1 MLVFLFRRIAAGVVL
16 VVVVATAT
24 FLLLSVTGTDVAR
37 NILGET
43 ASPAQVSAKAHELG
57 LDEPLVVR
65 YGHWI
70 DHAVHGD
77 LGQSWFTGDSVNQS
91 LANTLPIT
99 LSIVL
104 VGMLIALV
112 LSIALGTV
120 AALRGGWVDRVVQ
133 FAAVLGTAIP
143 SFLIALV
150 LAVVM
155 AVQLRLLPATGYVPL
170 GTSVSGWFQS
180 VILPAVALAVA
191 ATAATAMQVRGALID
206 VLRADFVRTLRSRG
220 LGTRR
225 VVYRHA
231 LRNAAPPALTV
242 LALQFIGLIGGAVVV
257 EKVFGLPGIGTLAN
271 SAAVRGDAPVLLGT
285 VVVTV
290 TVVVAVNLLLDI
302 AYGWLNPKV
311 RVS

>member
-1 MLVFLFRRIAAGVVL
+1 MLVFLLRRIAAGVVL

-24 FLLLSVTGTDVAR
+24 FLLLSLTGTDVAR

-43 ASPAQVSAKAHELG
+43 ASPSQVSAKARELG

-70 DHAVHGD
+70 DRAVHGD

-91 LANTLPIT
+91 LANTLPVT

-155 AVQLRLLPATGYVPL
+155 AVQLGLLLLPPDMSPSAHPPRDGSIGHPRRP
-170 GTSVSGWFQS
+170 WHW
-180 VILPAVALAVA
+180 
-191 ATAATAMQVRGALID
+191 
-206 VLRADFVRTLRSRG
+206 RSRP
-220 LGTRR
+220 RR
-225 VVYRHA
+225 PRRCRCAGH
-231 LRNAAPPALTV
+231 
-242 LALQFIGLIGGAVVV
+242 
-257 EKVFGLPGIGTLAN
+257 
-271 SAAVRGDAPVLLGT
+271 
-285 VVVTV
+285 
-290 TVVVAVNLLLDI
+290 
-302 AYGWLNPKV
+302 
-311 RVS
+311 

>member
-24 FLLLSVTGTDVAR
+24 FLLLSLTGSDVAR

-70 DHAVHGD
+70 DAAVHGD
-77 LGQSWFTGDSVNQS
+77 LGQSWYTGDSVNQS
-91 LANTLPIT
+91 LVNTLPIT

-112 LSIALGTV
+112 LSILLGTV

-155 AVQLRLLPATGYVPL
+155 AVQLGLLPATGYVAL
-170 GTSVSGWFQS
+170 GTSPSGWFQS

-220 LGTRR
+220 LTTRS

>member
-1 MLVFLFRRIAAGVVL
+1 MLAFLLRRIAAGAAL

-24 FLLLSVTGTDVAR
+24 FLLLSLTGTDVAR

-43 ASPAQVSAKAHELG
+43 ASRSAVAAKSRELG
-57 LDEPLVVR
+57 LDQPLVER
-65 YGHWI
+65 YWHWAEQ
-70 DHAVHGD
+70 AVQGN
-77 LGQSWFTGDSVNQS
+77 LGSSWFTGDSVSQS
-91 LANTLPIT
+91 LTDTLPVT

-104 VGMLIALV
+104 AGMVIAAV
-112 LSIALGTV
+112 LSVALGTA
-120 AALRGGWVDRVVQ
+120 AALRGGWVDRAVQ
-133 FAAVLGTAIP
+133 FAAVLGTAVP

-150 LAVVM
+150 LAVTL
-155 AVQLRLLPATGYVPL
+155 AVRLGWLPATGYVAL
-170 GTSVSGWFQS
+170 GTSPGGWLRS
-180 VILPAVALAVA
+180 ITLPALSLAVA

-206 VLRADFVRTLRSRG
+206 ILRADFVRTLRSRG
-220 LGTRR
+220 LTTRS

-290 TVVVAVNLLLDI
+290 VIVVAVNLLLDV

>member
-1 MLVFLFRRIAAGVVL
+1 VLVFLFRRIAGGVVL

-24 FLLLSVTGTDVAR
+24 FLLLSLTGTNVAR

-43 ASPAQVSAKAHELG
+43 ASPSQVVAKNHELG
-57 LDEPLVVR
+57 LDQPLVVR

-70 DHAVHGD
+70 SRAVHGD
-77 LGQSWFTGDSVNQS
+77 LGQSWFTGDPVNQS
-91 LANTLPIT
+91 LVNTLPVT
-99 LSIVL
+99 LSIAL
-104 VGMLIALV
+104 VGMLIALI

-120 AALRGGWVDRVVQ
+120 AALRGGWVDRAVQ
-133 FAAVLGTAIP
+133 FASVLGTAIP

-150 LAVVM
+150 LAVVL
-155 AVQLRLLPATGYVPL
+155 AVQLGLLPATGYVAL
-170 GTSVSGWFQS
+170 GTSGTGWLQS
-180 VILPAVALAVA
+180 IILPSVALAVG

-206 VLRADFVRTLRSRG
+206 VLQADFVRTLRSRG
-220 LGTRR
+220 LSTRS
-225 VVYRHA
+225 VVYKHA

-242 LALQFIGLIGGAVVV
+242 LGLQFIGLIGGAVVV

-290 TVVVAVNLLLDI
+290 AVVVAVNLLLDI

>member
-1 MLVFLFRRIAAGVVL
+1 MLTFLIRRIAAGAAL
-16 VVVVATAT
+16 VAVVATAT
-24 FLLLSVTGTDVAR
+24 FLLLNLTGTDVAR

-43 ASPAQVSAKAHELG
+43 ATRSAVTAKSHELG
-57 LDEPLVVR
+57 LDQPLVER
-65 YGHWI
+65 YWLWAEQALRGN
-70 DHAVHGD
+70 
-77 LGQSWFTGDSVNQS
+77 LGTSWFTGDPVNQS
-91 LANTLPIT
+91 LMDTLPVT

-104 VGMLIALV
+104 AGLLIAAV
-112 LSIALGTV
+112 LSVALGTA

-133 FAAVLGTAIP
+133 FAAVLGTAVP

-150 LAVVM
+150 LAVTL
-155 AVQLRLLPATGYVPL
+155 AVRLGWLPATGYVAIDA
-170 GTSVSGWFQS
+170 SVVDWLRS
-180 VILPAVALAVA
+180 ITLPAVSLAVA
-191 ATAATAMQVRGALID
+191 ATAATAMQVRGTLMD
-206 VLRADFVRTLRSRG
+206 VLRADYVRTLRSRG
-220 LGTRR
+220 LKSRSI
-225 VVYRHA
+225 VFRHA

-242 LALQFIGLIGGAVVV
+242 LALQFIGLISGAVVV

-290 TVVVAVNLLLDI
+290 AIVVAVNLLLDI

>member
-1 MLVFLFRRIAAGVVL
+1 VLVFLFRRIAGGVVL

-24 FLLLSVTGTDVAR
+24 FLLLSLTGTNVAR

-43 ASPAQVSAKAHELG
+43 ASPSQVSAKNHELG

-70 DHAVHGD
+70 SRAVHGD

-91 LANTLPIT
+91 LVNTLPVT
-99 LSIVL
+99 LSIAL
-104 VGMLIALV
+104 VGMLIALI

-133 FAAVLGTAIP
+133 FASVLGTAIP

-150 LAVVM
+150 LAVVL
-155 AVQLRLLPATGYVPL
+155 AVQLGLLPATGYVAL
-170 GTSVSGWFQS
+170 GTSGTGWLQS
-180 VILPAVALAVA
+180 IILPSVALAVG

-206 VLRADFVRTLRSRG
+206 VLQADFVRTLRSRG
-220 LGTRR
+220 LSTRS
-225 VVYRHA
+225 VVFKHA

-242 LALQFIGLIGGAVVV
+242 LGLQFIGLIGGAVVV

-290 TVVVAVNLLLDI
+290 AVVVAVNLLLDI

>member
-1 MLVFLFRRIAAGVVL
+1 MLAFLIRRIAAGAAL

-24 FLLLSVTGTDVAR
+24 FLLLNLTGTDVAR

-43 ASPAQVSAKAHELG
+43 ATRSAVTAKSHELG
-57 LDEPLVVR
+57 LDQPLVER
-65 YGHWI
+65 YWHW
-70 DHAVHGD
+70 AEQALRGD
-77 LGQSWFTGDSVNQS
+77 LGSSWFTGAPVNQS
-91 LANTLPIT
+91 LVDTLPVT

-104 VGMLIALV
+104 AGLLLAAV
-112 LSIALGTV
+112 LSVALGTA

-133 FAAVLGTAIP
+133 FAAVLGTAVP

-150 LAVVM
+150 LAVTL
-155 AVQLRLLPATGYVPL
+155 AVQLGWLPATGYVAIDA
-170 GTSVSGWFQS
+170 SVIEWLRSI
-180 VILPAVALAVA
+180 ILPAVSLAVA
-191 ATAATAMQVRGALID
+191 ATAATAMQVRGALMD
-206 VLRADFVRTLRSRG
+206 VLRADYVRTLRSRG
-220 LGTRR
+220 LSTRS
-225 VVYRHA
+225 VVFRHA

-242 LALQFIGLIGGAVVV
+242 LALQFIGLISGAVVV

-290 TVVVAVNLLLDI
+290 SIVVAVNLLLDI
-302 AYGWLNPKV
+302 VYGWLNPKV

>member
-1 MLVFLFRRIAAGVVL
+1 MLVFLFRRIAAGAVL

-24 FLLLSVTGTDVAR
+24 FLLLSLTGTDVAR

-43 ASPAQVSAKAHELG
+43 ATRAAVTAKSHELG
-57 LDEPLVVR
+57 LDQPLAER
-65 YGHWI
+65 YWHWVQQ
-70 DHAVHGD
+70 AVQGD
-77 LGQSWFTGDSVNQS
+77 LGASWFTGDSVNQS
-91 LANTLPIT
+91 LVDTLPVT
-99 LSIVL
+99 LSVVL
-104 VGMLIALV
+104 AGLLTAAV
-112 LSIALGTV
+112 LSVLLGTA
-120 AALRGGWVDRVVQ
+120 AALRGGWVDRLVQ
-133 FAAVLGTAIP
+133 VGAVLGTAAP

-150 LAVVM
+150 LAVTL
-155 AVQLRLLPATGYVPL
+155 AVQLGWLPATGYVAIDA
-170 GTSVSGWFQS
+170 SGVDWLRS
-180 VILPAVALAVA
+180 ITLPAASLAVG
-191 ATAATAMQVRGALID
+191 ATAATAMQVRGALVD

-220 LGTRR
+220 LSTRS
-225 VVYRHA
+225 VVFRHA

-290 TVVVAVNLLLDI
+290 VIVVAVNLLLDV

>member
-1 MLVFLFRRIAAGVVL
+1 MLVFLFRRIAAGAVL

-24 FLLLSVTGTDVAR
+24 FLMLSLTGTDVAR

-43 ASPAQVSAKAHELG
+43 ATRDAVTAKSQELG
-57 LDEPLVVR
+57 LDQPLAER
-65 YGHWI
+65 YWHWVQ
-70 DHAVHGD
+70 HAVQGD
-77 LGQSWFTGDSVNQS
+77 LGTSWFTGDSVNQS
-91 LANTLPIT
+91 LTDTLPVT
-99 LSIVL
+99 LSVVL
-104 VGMLIALV
+104 AGLLIAAV
-112 LSIALGTV
+112 LSVLLGTA
-120 AALRGGWVDRVVQ
+120 AALRGGWVDRLVQ
-133 FAAVLGTAIP
+133 IGAVLGTAVP

-150 LAVVM
+150 LAVTL
-155 AVQLRLLPATGYVPL
+155 AVRLGWLPATGYVAMD
-170 GTSVSGWFQS
+170 VSGIDWLRS
-180 VILPAVALAVA
+180 ITLPAVSLAVG
-191 ATAATAMQVRGALID
+191 ATAATAMQVRGALVD

-220 LGTRR
+220 LNTRS
-225 VVYRHA
+225 VVFRHA

-290 TVVVAVNLLLDI
+290 VIVVAVNLLLDI

>member
-1 MLVFLFRRIAAGVVL
+1 MLAFLIRRIAAGAAL

-24 FLLLSVTGTDVAR
+24 FLLLNLTGTDVAR

-43 ASPAQVSAKAHELG
+43 ATRSAVTAKSHELG
-57 LDEPLVVR
+57 LDQPLVER
-65 YGHWI
+65 YWHW
-70 DHAVHGD
+70 AEQALRGD
-77 LGQSWFTGDSVNQS
+77 LGSSWFTGAPVNQS
-91 LANTLPIT
+91 LVDTLPVT

-104 VGMLIALV
+104 AGLLLAAV
-112 LSIALGTV
+112 LSVALGTA

-133 FAAVLGTAIP
+133 FAAVLGTAVP

-150 LAVVM
+150 LAVTL
-155 AVQLRLLPATGYVPL
+155 AVQLGWLPATGYVAIDA
-170 GTSVSGWFQS
+170 SVTEWLRSI
-180 VILPAVALAVA
+180 ILPAVSLAVA
-191 ATAATAMQVRGALID
+191 ATAATAMQVRGALMD
-206 VLRADFVRTLRSRG
+206 VLRADYVRTLRSRG
-220 LGTRR
+220 LSTRS
-225 VVYRHA
+225 VVFRHA

-242 LALQFIGLIGGAVVV
+242 LALQFIGLISGAVVV

-290 TVVVAVNLLLDI
+290 SIVVAVNLLLDI
-302 AYGWLNPKV
+302 VYGWLNPKV

>member
-24 FLLLSVTGTDVAR
+24 FLLLSLTGSDVAR

-70 DHAVHGD
+70 DAAVHGD
-77 LGQSWFTGDSVNQS
+77 LGQSWYTGDSVNQS
-91 LANTLPIT
+91 LVNTLPIT

-112 LSIALGTV
+112 LSIVLGTV

-155 AVQLRLLPATGYVPL
+155 AVQLGLLPATGYVAL
-170 GTSVSGWFQS
+170 GTSPSGWLQS

-220 LGTRR
+220 LTTRS

>member
-1 MLVFLFRRIAAGVVL
+1 MLVFLLRRIAAGVVL

-24 FLLLSVTGTDVAR
+24 FLLLSLTGSDVAR

-43 ASPAQVSAKAHELG
+43 ASPAQVSAKSHELG
-57 LDEPLVVR
+57 LDDPLVVR

-70 DHAVHGD
+70 DRAVHGD

-91 LANTLPIT
+91 LMNTLPIT

-155 AVQLRLLPATGYVPL
+155 AVQLRLLPATGYVAL
-170 GTSVSGWFQS
+170 GTSPSGWLQS

-220 LGTRR
+220 LNTRS

>member
-1 MLVFLFRRIAAGVVL
+1 VLVFLFRRIAGGVVL

-24 FLLLSVTGTDVAR
+24 FLLLSLTGTNVAR

-43 ASPAQVSAKAHELG
+43 ASPSQVSAKNHELG

-70 DHAVHGD
+70 SRAVHGD

-91 LANTLPIT
+91 LVNTLPVT
-99 LSIVL
+99 LSIAL
-104 VGMLIALV
+104 VGMLIALI

-133 FAAVLGTAIP
+133 FASVLGTAIP

-150 LAVVM
+150 LAVVL
-155 AVQLRLLPATGYVPL
+155 AVQLGLLPATGYVAL
-170 GTSVSGWFQS
+170 GTSGTGWLQS
-180 VILPAVALAVA
+180 IILPSVALAVG

-206 VLRADFVRTLRSRG
+206 VLQADFVRTLRSRG
-220 LGTRR
+220 LSTRS
-225 VVYRHA
+225 VVFKHA

-242 LALQFIGLIGGAVVV
+242 LGLQFIGLIGGAVVV

-285 VVVTV
+285 VLVTV
-290 TVVVAVNLLLDI
+290 AVVVAVNLLLDI

>member
-1 MLVFLFRRIAAGVVL
+1 MLVFLLRRIAAGVVL

-24 FLLLSVTGTDVAR
+24 FLLLSLTGADVAR

-43 ASPAQVSAKAHELG
+43 ASPSQVSAKAQELG
-57 LDEPLVVR
+57 LDDPLVVR

-70 DHAVHGD
+70 DRAVHGD

-91 LANTLPIT
+91 LVNTLPVT

-112 LSIALGTV
+112 LSTVLGTV

-150 LAVVM
+150 LAVVL
-155 AVQLRLLPATGYVPL
+155 AVQLGLLPATGYVAL
-170 GTSVSGWFQS
+170 GTSVTGWLQS

-220 LGTRR
+220 LSTRS

-290 TVVVAVNLLLDI
+290 VVVVAVNLLLDI

>member
-1 MLVFLFRRIAAGVVL
+1 MLVFLIRRIAAGATL
-16 VVVVATAT
+16 VVTVATAT
-24 FLLLSVTGTDVAR
+24 FLLLNLTGTDVAR

-43 ASPAQVSAKAHELG
+43 ATRSAVTAKSHELG
-57 LDEPLVVR
+57 LDQPLVER
-65 YGHWI
+65 YWHW
-70 DHAVHGD
+70 AEQALRGN
-77 LGQSWFTGDSVNQS
+77 LGSSWFTGDPVNQS
-91 LANTLPIT
+91 LVDTLPVT

-104 VGMLIALV
+104 AGLLIAAV
-112 LSIALGTV
+112 LSVALGTA

-133 FAAVLGTAIP
+133 FAAVLGTAVP

-150 LAVVM
+150 LSVTL
-155 AVQLRLLPATGYVPL
+155 AVQLGWLPATGYVPL
-170 GTSVSGWFQS
+170 ATSVLDWLRS
-180 VILPAVALAVA
+180 IALPAVSLAVA

-220 LGTRR
+220 LSTRSI
-225 VVYRHA
+225 VFRHA

-242 LALQFIGLIGGAVVV
+242 LALQFIGLISGAVVV

-290 TVVVAVNLLLDI
+290 SIVVAVNLLLDI

>member
-1 MLVFLFRRIAAGVVL
+1 MLTFLIRRIVAGAAL
-16 VVVVATAT
+16 VAVVATAT
-24 FLLLSVTGTDVAR
+24 FLLLNLTGTDVAR

-43 ASPAQVSAKAHELG
+43 ATRSAVTAKSHELG
-57 LDEPLVVR
+57 LDQPLVER
-65 YGHWI
+65 YWHWVEQ
-70 DHAVHGD
+70 ALRGN
-77 LGQSWFTGDSVNQS
+77 LGTSWFTGDPVNQS
-91 LANTLPIT
+91 LLDTLPVT

-104 VGMLIALV
+104 AGLLIAAV
-112 LSIALGTV
+112 LSVALGTA

-133 FAAVLGTAIP
+133 FAAVLGTAVP

-150 LAVVM
+150 LAVTL
-155 AVQLRLLPATGYVPL
+155 AVRLGWLPATGYVAID
-170 GTSVSGWFQS
+170 VSAIDWLRS
-180 VILPAVALAVA
+180 ITLPAVSLAVA
-191 ATAATAMQVRGALID
+191 ATAATAMQVRGALMD
-206 VLRADFVRTLRSRG
+206 VLRADYVRTLRSRG
-220 LGTRR
+220 LKPRSI
-225 VVYRHA
+225 VFRHA

-242 LALQFIGLIGGAVVV
+242 LALQFIGLISGAVVV

-290 TVVVAVNLLLDI
+290 TIVVAVNLLLDI

>member
-1 MLVFLFRRIAAGVVL
+1 LASDSNSLIQKDFVPVRGWAILI
-16 VVVVATAT
+16 
-24 FLLLSVTGTDVAR
+24 FLLA
-37 NILGET
+37 
-43 ASPAQVSAKAHELG
+43 
-57 LDEPLVVR
+57 
-65 YGHWI
+65 
-70 DHAVHGD
+70 
-77 LGQSWFTGDSVNQS
+77 
-91 LANTLPIT
+91 LP
-99 LSIVL
+99 VL
-104 VGMLIALV
+104 LIALI

-133 FAAVLGTAIP
+133 FASVLGTAIP

-150 LAVVM
+150 LAVVL
-155 AVQLRLLPATGYVPL
+155 AVQLGLLPATGYVAL
-170 GTSVSGWFQS
+170 GTSGTGWLQS
-180 VILPAVALAVA
+180 IILPSVALAVG

-206 VLRADFVRTLRSRG
+206 VLQADFVRTLRSRG
-220 LGTRR
+220 LSTRS
-225 VVYRHA
+225 VVFKHA

-242 LALQFIGLIGGAVVV
+242 LGLQFIGLIGGAVVV

-290 TVVVAVNLLLDI
+290 AVVVAVNLLLDI

>member
-1 MLVFLFRRIAAGVVL
+1 MLVFLFRRIAAGAVL

-24 FLLLSVTGTDVAR
+24 FLLLSLTGTDVAR
-37 NILGET
+37 NVLGET
-43 ASPAQVSAKAHELG
+43 ASQSAVAQKRHQLG
-57 LDEPLVVR
+57 LDQPLLER
-65 YGHWI
+65 YWHWI
-70 DHAVHGD
+70 QQAVQGN
-77 LGQSWFTGDSVNQS
+77 LGSSWFTGDSVNQS
-91 LANTLPIT
+91 LKDTLPVT
-99 LSIVL
+99 LSVVL
-104 VGMLIALV
+104 AGMLIAAV
-112 LSIALGTV
+112 LSVALGAA
-120 AALRGGWVDRVVQ
+120 AALRGGWVDRLVQ
-133 FAAVLGTAIP
+133 FAAVLGTAVP

-150 LAVVM
+150 LAVTL
-155 AVQLRLLPATGYVPL
+155 AVRLGWLPATGYVAL
-170 GTSVSGWFQS
+170 GDSGTGWLES
-180 VILPAVALAVA
+180 ITLPALSLAVA

-220 LGTRR
+220 LNTRS
-225 VVYRHA
+225 VVFRHA

-290 TVVVAVNLLLDI
+290 VIVVAVNLLLDI